1 MRCWEKSDS
10 FDLRL
15 QELQGKEIELPMSWV
30 DCFGNPVEVS
40 GEVTACDRV
49 RLQRIQ
55 RGELIGDIS
64 EILFRDPHC
73 FRAGELHN
81 HFEYWQYIARDSS
94 SPQQAQILGWIR
106 EKVSVKPLFKH
117 FNGSFQGELFDSDE
131 PPMVVFKNNVSCKP
145 FVSFVEET
153 LVARLRSGAVSL
165 LGRVGVVDPPFIVL
179 PLTVEPTKPRLCHD
193 VRYLNL
199 WMRDMPFSL
208 DRLIDLP
215 RYVGKDTYQTVLDD
229 KSGYDHI
236 LLSEDSRTYFGI
248 QWGGWYF
255 TYNTLPFGWKISP
268 FVYHTTGL
276 LACNFLRA
284 IGIPCLLYIDDRHNG
299 ELQVALD
306 KGEYA
311 TINTVDD
318 RHLAAARSAIF
329 LVAYHLV
336 RLGYFLG
343 LQKSILFPSK
353 VVPYLGFLAD
363 SSREVFCLKP
373 EKKEKFLQLVRE
385 ILHASKVTVKTLQ
398 RLVGKCVSFSLAVPA
413 ALLFTK
419 QMNAAIA
426 GGQRTPHRLVPIK
439 GDLREEISHWLFLE
453 GWDDPVTWRDE
464 RHIRVSVATDASASG
479 WGAILLTPHREE
491 ISDYWTEEQ
500 CKWGIAAKEATAVD
514 MALMAFKDK
523 LFNAFVD
530 NKAVVEA
537 WSNQGGRSLE
547 LNMALKRLFFT
558 TSKLSLSLHMSYI
571 PTGQNPADAPSRRLS
586 HSDSK
591 LSDGLWQIVQ
601 KEFGG
606 REGHTCDLM
615 ALDSNSMTDAHGY
628 SLPHFTPIPS
638 PGSSGVNLFSQ
649 DLASLGAFMA
659 RPYVFPLMALTG
671 PVLKFLQSFKQSCT
685 VVVLDVF
692 PKKYWWPLLMNKA
705 VKSRCL
711 AVRGDG
717 NALLVPSKK
726 GWLPHK
732 GIPGDLWV
740 FAVCF

>member
-1 MRCWEKSDS
+1 
-10 FDLRL
+10 
-15 QELQGKEIELPMSWV
+15 MSWV

-64 EILFRDPHC
+64 ELLFRDPHC

-106 EKVSVKPLFKH
+106 DKVSIKPFFKH
-117 FNGSFQGELFDSDE
+117 FKGSFKGELFDSDE
-131 PPMVVFKNNVSCKP
+131 PPMKVFKNNVSCKP

-153 LVARLRSGAVSL
+153 LVARLRSGAISL
-165 LGRVGVVDPPFIVL
+165 LGRVGVVDPPFMVL

-193 VRYLNL
+193 ARYLNL

-276 LACNFLRA
+276 LASNFLRA
-284 IGIPCLLYIDDRHNG
+284 TGIPCLLYIDDRHNG

-329 LVAYHLV
+329 LVAYHLH
-336 RLGYFLG
+336 L
-343 LQKSILFPSK
+343 
-353 VVPYLGFLAD
+353 
-363 SSREVFCLKP
+363 
-373 EKKEKFLQLVRE
+373 
-385 ILHASKVTVKTLQ
+385 LHL
-398 RLVGKCVSFSLAVPA
+398 
-413 ALLFTK
+413 
-419 QMNAAIA
+419 
-426 GGQRTPHRLVPIK
+426 
-439 GDLREEISHWLFLE
+439 
-453 GWDDPVTWRDE
+453 
-464 RHIRVSVATDASASG
+464 
-479 WGAILLTPHREE
+479 
-491 ISDYWTEEQ
+491 
-500 CKWGIAAKEATAVD
+500 
-514 MALMAFKDK
+514 
-523 LFNAFVD
+523 
-530 NKAVVEA
+530 
-537 WSNQGGRSLE
+537 
-547 LNMALKRLFFT
+547 RLFFT

-628 SLPHFTPIPS
+628 SLPHFTPIPC
-638 PGSSGVNLFSQ
+638 PGSSGVNLFTQ
-649 DLASLGAFMA
+649 DLAFLGALMA
-659 RPYVFPLMALTG
+659 RPYVFPPMALTG